1 MPSWFPLSAQKYAER
16 FQKLELAEQF
26 AVIDAVFDHV
36 RTDAAKIQSLRALF
50 IAERWDPMTSP
61 IWTWAGILSFFD
73 VLEAELQKPAW
84 GSDGVNERH
93 QKRQSWG
100 WGNHADVEAALE
112 SDVDKLD
119 ETDWWEPDGALGEL
133 AAGPSAGRPEEQG
146 SHPLVPVALRGRAQK
161 LPKRKKRSKP
171 NTGTARKAPR
181 LRMEGFMPR
190 ADAGRTLSIPGLEEA
205 HGERNQ
211 PLDSEIP
218 MPRRSDP
225 EVLGATL
232 EPDPSS
238 RQQNFAFAPPRRHSP
253 HNRCRFQPQGGPVA
267 LNAWKPTIAV
277 NPPRPAEA
285 LVAQAPES
293 LFPWELVPWQTT
305 PRPNQETDSGFY
317 QFAPLE
323 MSSSAIGAPPRRA
336 SPSASSSDRSTLEQS
351 EGSESPD
358 SSPQAGG
365 ASRLQLER
373 TGSCPC
379 QAD

>member
-1 MPSWFPLSAQKYAER
+1 MPGWFPLSAQKYAER

-36 RTDAAKIQSLRALF
+36 RTDAAKIRSLRALF

-73 VLEAELQKPAW
+73 VLEAELQKPAS
-84 GSDGVNERH
+84 GSDGVNER
-93 QKRQSWG
+93 QQMRQSWG
-100 WGNHADVEAALE
+100 VGNHADVEAALE

-133 AAGPSAGRPEEQG
+133 EAGPSAGRPEEQG
-146 SHPLVPVALRGRAQK
+146 SDPLVPVALRGRAQK
-161 LPKRKKRSKP
+161 LPKRKKRSKL

-181 LRMEGFMPR
+181 LNKRRLPR
-190 ADAGRTLSIPGLEEA
+190 ADVGPTLSIPGLEAA

-211 PLDSEIP
+211 PLDSEIR

-232 EPDPSS
+232 EPGPSS
-238 RQQNFAFAPPRRHSP
+238 AQQSFAFAPPGRQSP
-253 HNRCRFQPQGGPVA
+253 HNRCRLQPRGGPVA
-267 LNAWKPTIAV
+267 LNAWKPTIAL
-277 NPPRPAEA
+277 NPPRAAEA
-285 LVAQAPES
+285 LVAQAPDS

-305 PRPNQETDSGFY
+305 PRPNQESGFGFY
-317 QFAPLE
+317 QSAPPE
-323 MSSSAIGAPPRRA
+323 RSSSAIGAPPRRA
-336 SPSASSSDRSTLEQS
+336 SPSACPSDRSTLGQS